1 MEIKA
6 VPLTSVPYKESVM
19 LRKYKYLYM
28 VFAVLLLL
36 GVTQQ
41 AHAILAGAG
50 GRDIPSPAGHGF
62 SLFYTDGTGL
72 SVDLCVDP
80 TVNANGS
87 LCILADGPGFIAANP
102 VAFPA
107 NFPEESF
114 YYLADAIIG
123 QGGNAAR
130 YSAGVEALFA
140 GGPVLAEDQGVINTI
155 VIKLPDIPPGGAGTY
170 TVTHPYGKH
179 IFPGLLEGPQKALL
193 IDTPI
198 APVALDFTTAL
209 TGAVGPY
216 LHAVGGPIQVG
227 GVTFIGDPGGLGSLV
242 VGSPTGFNKFRIE
255 GPGIAGAPCP
265 GGNGQPCI
273 ETDQF
278 TLLGKATG
286 NTLPVFL
293 QLQSAT
299 YTRGATS
306 GSVAI
311 RGVST
316 TNVTVA
322 IDGLPV
328 GPLSVTPGADGAFS
342 RNVSIPNA
350 NLLPASIILTGNA
363 ANPLISTPTTLTAK
377 LVDAVTITK
386 AQYNSGA
393 KTLIIQ
399 AKSGDAGPTPP
410 ALRATGAVTGKLK
423 PDAKGKL
430 TLVVSPI
437 KQLPTVTVQSSKG
450 GLATAPVVALTE
462 KLKIT
467 TAKFD
472 IGAASWLIKGTT
484 NVPGAVIRLFNSG
497 NLTNPLLGKVT
508 ADKAGVFKFILTN
521 AKGSKLPNRVPR
533 VSAQSSGKGKV
544 RNKAVSIVR

>member
-1 MEIKA
+1 
-6 VPLTSVPYKESVM
+6 LTNGDQGIPINFSTFKESVM
-19 LRKYKYLYM
+19 LKKHKYLYM
-28 VFAVLLLL
+28 VFAVLLLV
-36 GVTQQ
+36 GVAQQ
-41 AHAILAGAG
+41 AHAVLSAAGAL
-50 GRDIPSPAGHGF
+50 DVPSPTGHGF
-62 SLFYTDGTGL
+62 PLFYTDGAGQSL
-72 SVDLCVDP
+72 DLCVDP
-80 TVNANGS
+80 TANAGGN
-87 LCILADGPGFIAANP
+87 LCGLLEVPPFVFPG
-102 VAFPA
+102 
-107 NFPEESF
+107 NFPVESF
-114 YYLADAIIG
+114 YYLASAVAPTIG
-123 QGGNAAR
+123 PNTAVF
-130 YSAGVEALFA
+130 SAGVEALFA
-140 GGPVLAEDQGVINTI
+140 AGPVAAGDQAVINTI
-155 VIKLPDIPPGGAGTY
+155 VFRLQVPAPGGTY
-170 TVTHPYGKH
+170 TFTHPYGTH
-179 IFPGLLEGPQKALL
+179 TFSFAPGNQKVLVDVPVTPAAGNFTSAL
-193 IDTPI
+193 
-198 APVALDFTTAL
+198 A
-209 TGAVGPY
+209 GAVGPY
-216 LHAVGGPIQVG
+216 LHAVGGPIQVPAG
-227 GVTFIGDPGGLGSLV
+227 GTAFIGDPAGTTAV
-242 VGSPTGFNKFRIE
+242 VGSPTGFNKFRVE
-255 GPGIAGAPCP
+255 GPGLGGPCP
-265 GGNGQPCI
+265 GGSGQPCL

-278 TLLGKATG
+278 SLTGKPTG
-286 NTLPVFL
+286 GTMPTFL

-299 YTRGATS
+299 YERGAQS
-306 GSVAI
+306 GTVKI
-311 RGVST
+311 RGFATADVIVAVAGLPGGT
-316 TNVTVA
+316 INVTPNPLDGVLSRDVA
-322 IDGLPV
+322 
-328 GPLSVTPGADGAFS
+328 
-342 RNVSIPNA
+342 IPNA
-350 NLLPASIILTGNA
+350 NALPATFTLTGTS
-363 ANPLISTPTTLTAK
+363 ANPVTPLPTVLTAK
-377 LVDAVTITK
+377 LVDSVTITK